1 MKFKISKEVFE
12 RFPDLVVAIPVI
24 SGFDNTIKQV
34 EALAFLREQEQKL
47 RSSLDIDIFWKDKRV
62 SAYMETFRKFGVDPN
77 KFLPAHI
84 ALAKRV
90 LEGGSLPDI
99 NPIVNIYNAMSIKY
113 LTPFGGED
121 LDKVYGDFELKIA
134 VGGERWIPI
143 GGGKAK
149 YALKDELVWGDMLD
163 LSTRALNWRQCDRT
177 KMTTQTKNGYF
188 VMDGFEG
195 TNKENITVAAKEF
208 IELMTQMF
216 GGEGQIY
223 WLDKDNLEFE
233 IDHVSKTLTQ
243 EEKKKVGA
251 TSEKSKNKKLTSI
264 RTGSSKSVLKTGPVG
279 VLGKAIEKLELG
291 VTNFTIEHPADRTHG
306 DYATNIAMI
315 VAQKLKESKKQNLKS
330 DSPRDVAVGIVE
342 KLKEDKELGGV
353 FDLGRIEIAGP
364 GFINFWLK
372 KDWLLE
378 ELKRSV
384 QLGDNY
390 GRGDWNKD
398 KKVMVE
404 FTDPNPFKEF
414 HIGHLMSNAIGE
426 SLARLISFGGADLRR
441 ACYQGDVGM
450 HVAKSVWGWKKKMTD
465 EEVTVEDLL
474 EQTLEER
481 VHYLGQSYA
490 VGSAEYEKDE
500 RAKEEMN
507 KLNKIIYEKSDKEI
521 DELYMMGRQWSL
533 DYFETIYQKLG
544 TKFDYYFFE
553 SEAGDKGKKLVEE
566 YTKKK
571 VFEISDGAI
580 VFKGEKHGLHTRVF
594 LNSLGLPTYEAKELA
609 LSKMKND
616 KFGYDWSV
624 VVTGNEINA
633 YFKVLLTVMG
643 MIYPD
648 LAKKTTHIGHGMLRL
663 TTGKMSSRT
672 GKVVTGESL
681 INDAREEIKKR
692 SEGKV
697 DEETNTAVA
706 VSAIKFSVLRQSPG
720 KDIVFDFAKS
730 LSVEGDSGPYL
741 LYTNARALSVLAKS
755 KSDGELKVG
764 ELENEEVEIMRS
776 IYQFGEVV
784 ERAAKDLTPNTVVAY
799 LVDLAQ
805 KFNGFYNKCSILD
818 AGEKKE
824 LRLLLTRSVSNV
836 MKNGLWVLGIKA
848 VERM

>member
-1 MKFKISKEVFE
+1 MKPKE
-12 RFPDLVVAIPVI
+12 LIKK
-24 SGFDNTIKQV
+24 TI
-34 EALAFLREQEQKL
+34 L
-47 RSSLDIDIFWKDKRV
+47 SLD
-62 SAYMETFRKFGVDPN
+62 
-77 KFLPAHI
+77 
-84 ALAKRV
+84 
-90 LEGGSLPDI
+90 
-99 NPIVNIYNAMSIKY
+99 
-113 LTPFGGED
+113 
-121 LDKVYGDFELKIA
+121 
-134 VGGERWIPI
+134 
-143 GGGKAK
+143 
-149 YALKDELVWGDMLD
+149 
-163 LSTRALNWRQCDRT
+163 
-177 KMTTQTKNGYF
+177 
-188 VMDGFEG
+188 
-195 TNKENITVAAKEF
+195 
-208 IELMTQMF
+208 
-216 GGEGQIY
+216 
-223 WLDKDNLEFE
+223 
-233 IDHVSKTLTQ
+233 
-243 EEKKKVGA
+243 
-251 TSEKSKNKKLTSI
+251 
-264 RTGSSKSVLKTGPVG
+264 
-279 VLGKAIEKLELG
+279 LG
-291 VTNFTIEHPADRTHG
+291 VSDFSVEHPADQSNG

-330 DSPRDVAVGIVE
+330 DSPRDLAVDIIE

-384 QLGDNY
+384 ELGDNY

-474 EQTLEER
+474 EKTLEER

-571 VFEISDGAI
+571 VFEISDGAT

-681 INDAREEIKKR
+681 INDAREEIKKK